1 MMGDKNAQ
9 SNAWQEKKPSNTAE
23 NPRRNVQESQR
34 IVRKSA
40 TASDNPQKMP
50 PPSRIVKE
58 SLDIFHITK
67 STQLHEMNIE
77 LNH

>member
-1 MMGDKNAQ
+1 MLDK
-9 SNAWQEKKPSNTAE
+9 KKNLQTL
-23 NPRRNVQESQR
+23 QR
-34 IVRKSA
+34 ILGETFKNHNESLGNQQRPLTILKRC
-40 TASDNPQKMP
+40 P